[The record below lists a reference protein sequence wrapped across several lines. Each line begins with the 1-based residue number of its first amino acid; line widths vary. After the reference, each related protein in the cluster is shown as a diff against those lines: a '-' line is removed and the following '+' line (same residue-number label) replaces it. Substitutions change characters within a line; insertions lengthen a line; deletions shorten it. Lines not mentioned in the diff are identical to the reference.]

1 MRNLPTYIVVLV
13 RVLYRVM
20 ALDTRSFFVL
30 WRAAILA
37 AGLSRWIECR
47 RGFFRPREARLVAAL
62 VRARNNSELISGMKR
77 KYLSVPS
84 TLPPNVKPQ
93 NTQ

>member
-30 WRAAILA
+30 WRAATVA
-37 AGLSRWIECR
+37 AGLSRWVECVM
-47 RGFFRPREARLVAAL
+47 GFFRPGGSRLVAAL
-62 VRARNNSELISGMKR
+62 VRARNNSELISGMKH

-84 TLPPNVKPQ
+84 T
-93 NTQ
+93 